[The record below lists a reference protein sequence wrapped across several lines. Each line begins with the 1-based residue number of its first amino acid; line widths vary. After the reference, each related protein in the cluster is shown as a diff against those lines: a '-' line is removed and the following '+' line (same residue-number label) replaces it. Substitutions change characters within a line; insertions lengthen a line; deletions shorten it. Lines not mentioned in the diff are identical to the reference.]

1 MRYQSLNKSGA
12 GFQLHFH
19 PCCNLMFV
27 KQVWVTLC
35 NQSWNNTITLRF
47 QQYHKQR
54 WYLPHFP
61 LDYVWCRDC
70 QIADCSVSQRST
82 NHGQRDVR
90 WCCLFSSHLVLL
102 IMSVHTHTH
111 TLNHSGCIAIAHKV
125 NEWWR
130 QIDVWKTDGAK
141 CLPLQIDFR

>member
-61 LDYVWCRDC
+61 LDYVWCCDRP
-70 QIADCSVSQRST
+70 IADCSVSQRST
-82 NHGQRDVR
+82 NHSQWDVR
-90 WCCLFSSHLVLL
+90 WGCCLFSSHLVLL
-102 IMSVHTHTH
+102 IMSAQTNTHTH
-111 TLNHSGCIAIAHKV
+111 TCRRTQSFRMHSDCSQGQWMV
-125 NEWWR
+125 
-130 QIDVWKTDGAK
+130 KTDRRLED
-141 CLPLQIDFR
+141 CRS